1 MKDYEQSRSRFM
13 QSFYIGF
20 VCFVLILGPYYQVSI
35 CMTIGPLGSLCDKNV
50 FSCNLLVNGTIL

>member
-13 QSFYIGF
+13 QSFYI
-20 VCFVLILGPYYQVSI
+20 GPYYQVSI

-50 FSCNLLVNGTIL
+50 FSCNLLVNGKIL